1 MSFRA
6 RLTIGFLAVAVIP
19 VLVLGFFVRR
29 EMTGRLSAQYERRVD
44 ALAGVVER
52 DLAAE
57 RDAIRAALAPIAD
70 RMTDDTRFRRAAVDG
85 MADERRYLLDY
96 AGVAMRL
103 AGLSMLQIQDADGR
117 IISSGHFRNDY
128 DRVDAQLPV
137 LLSRAPGGA
146 ALVRARTPEST
157 FLALAGADSVVVGR
171 KRFWLVGGIE
181 AESGLLGRLSRGED
195 MRVTLVLPG
204 DSVVAGGGAVARTL
218 FVPVI
223 GEAGMQTASIRVSH
237 DVGELHALRASIDR
251 WILIAVLLTGV
262 AAVLL
267 GGITA
272 ARIGQP
278 IVELARQ
285 AGSVHLDRLDA
296 NFTTNRRDEVGVLQ
310 RSLGAMVARLRESA
324 AALRDAERRAT
335 LGEIARQV
343 NHDIRNGLTPIRNV
357 FRHLDE
363 QSAVDPASLP
373 RVYNE
378 RRETIDSGIAYLET
392 LASNYARLARRG
404 GKPRTNLADV
414 VRGVVSSRAG
424 TPAVRVRAEGP
435 DVFVNADPV
444 ALRRIVENL
453 VSNAIDSIQ
462 NGDGQVAVFTAAV
475 GDVRSGRVRL
485 TVTDTGAGI
494 APELQEKIFSDFFTT
509 KPDGTGLGLSI
520 VRRMVMDL
528 DGTIALE
535 SEPGR
540 GSRFVIELPAAA
552 PEVKE

>member
-19 VLVLGFFVRR
+19 VLVLGLFVRR

-85 MADERRYLLDY
+85 VADERRYLLDY

-117 IISSGHFRNDY
+117 VISSGHFRNDY
-128 DRVDAQLPV
+128 DRMDPQLPL

-181 AESGLLGRLSRGED
+181 AESRLLGRLSNGED
-195 MRVTLVLPG
+195 MRVSLVLPG
-204 DSVVAGGGAVARTL
+204 DSVTADDGVARTL
-218 FVPVI
+218 DVPVI

-237 DVGELHALRASIDR
+237 DVSELHALRASIDR

-267 GGITA
+267 AGIIA

-278 IVELARQ
+278 IVELARR
-285 AGSVHLDRLDA
+285 AKSVDLDRLDA
-296 NFTTNRRDEVGVLQ
+296 DFATNRRDEVGVLQ

-462 NGDGQVAVFTAAV
+462 NGDGQVAVSTAAV